1 MNRTTLPTSK
11 RMVTEHEAANW
22 LGLDVTTLRDWR
34 FRRVGP
40 AYVKYLNK
48 AVRYPVDELAKFAE
62 RSMVQTA
69 A

>member
-1 MNRTTLPTSK
+1 MPQTTLPISK
-11 RMVTEHEAANW
+11 RMVNEHEAAEW

-40 AYVKYLNK
+40 AYVKFLNK
-48 AVRYPVDELAKFAE
+48 AVRYPVDELVKFAE
-62 RSMVQTA
+62 RSMIQTA